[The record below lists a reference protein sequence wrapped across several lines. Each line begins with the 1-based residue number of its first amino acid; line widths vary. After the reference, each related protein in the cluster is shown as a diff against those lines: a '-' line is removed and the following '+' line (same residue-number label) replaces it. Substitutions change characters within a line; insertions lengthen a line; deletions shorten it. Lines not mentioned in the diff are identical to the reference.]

1 MVSPG
6 AYIRVVSAGHQTLPL
21 PGYRSPFSALTA
33 GVSWSSA
40 ISICVSSQQP
50 MVLVPGTRVSFRQS
64 SRGFCPAAQRQD
76 CHSKVALGLEH
87 DLT

>member
-50 MVLVPGTRVSFRQS
+50 MVLVPGY
-64 SRGFCPAAQRQD
+64 
-76 CHSKVALGLEH
+76 
-87 DLT
+87 